1 LLERQAFDLTED
13 RNRIECKL
21 ETKLRDLEQDERRT
35 VKDKRQLMLDK
46 VALENQQSRCRE
58 ETTKLEKRATIVR
71 EERLKL
77 KCLMSE
83 GVKLIHKA
91 VEDQT
96 QALNVTTQ
104 VSNLLATVFCLL
116 DKSNVLRGTVLMQAE
131 CLQFEA

>member
-1 LLERQAFDLTED
+1 
-13 RNRIECKL
+13 
-21 ETKLRDLEQDERRT
+21 
-35 VKDKRQLMLDK
+35 MLGK
-46 VALENQQSRCRE
+46 VALENQQSRCRN

-77 KCLMSE
+77 KCLMSK

-104 VSNLLATVFCLL
+104 VSNSLATVFCY
-116 DKSNVLRGTVLMQAE
+116 VLFVRFANFFV
-131 CLQFEA
+131 CLGSAKQSGKA